1 MVIVQNNL
9 TLVKVQDHESRSTI
23 YSDTHSERLI
33 RKKLAA
39 PHAFTRKARQV
50 SEMKSWVFFLL
61 LFKLVEKKIKN
72 PTRRKEKSAQQKVIS
87 LRVKN

>member
-33 RKKLAA
+33 RKRLAA

-50 SEMKSWVFFLL
+50 SEMKSWVFF
-61 LFKLVEKKIKN
+61 FTAVQIGRKKN
-72 PTRRKEKSAQQKVIS
+72 
-87 LRVKN
+87 